1 MFLISKNIPSGCSEC
16 LRSHLNNKTITV
28 IVGKVPAVLHCFR
41 LFTFKSIP
49 HEVNNLVSASRS
61 VSFRGIQFSI
71 LYKVISNS
79 LLLF

>member
-16 LRSHLNNKTITV
+16 LRSHLNNQTITV

-49 HEVNNLVSASRS
+49 HEVNNLVSTSRS
-61 VSFRGIQFSI
+61 VYHRGIQLSI
-71 LYKVISNS
+71 FYKVISNS